1 MNETDSKNVATHFGA
16 FIKEAR
22 QRKGITQT
30 ELARR
35 VGVSQPYYNQ
45 IENGMRNVDLSL
57 AMNICL
63 ILELDLNDFVGTYQN
78 SFYAK

>member
-1 MNETDSKNVATHFGA
+1 MNETDSKNVATLFGA